1 MNPPFSRT
9 LAVQAQHNWPLH
21 NTASTRKIEHELQAQ
36 LPHHTLMQRAGLAS
50 AQLALAVAPLRKPFG
65 SPVGLVTTAVM
76 A

>member
-50 AQLALAVAPLRKPFG
+50 AQLALAVAPHAQ
-65 SPVGLVTTAVM
+65 TI
-76 A
+76 